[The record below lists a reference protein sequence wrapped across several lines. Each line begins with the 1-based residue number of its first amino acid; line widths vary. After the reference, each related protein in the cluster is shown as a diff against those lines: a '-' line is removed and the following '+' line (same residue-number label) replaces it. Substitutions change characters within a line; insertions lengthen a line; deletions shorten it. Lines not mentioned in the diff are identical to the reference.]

1 LATARRLLRSGA
13 RREQQQP
20 GRQRTLAAGAAGS
33 PRPPATVSCGQGLS
47 NNAMTDAADELLCGI
62 GGESTVL
69 GAQELREAVKVTLD
83 KLGPKEKVLIIP
95 PVRDGCRSNAHA
107 AAFLPW

>member
-1 LATARRLLRSGA
+1 MENNGDIPLVHAVPVAEG
-13 RREQQQP
+13 
-20 GRQRTLAAGAAGS
+20 
-33 PRPPATVSCGQGLS
+33 PPLVHAVPAPEPEPQS
-47 NNAMTDAADELLCGI
+47 DELLCGI

-69 GAQELREAVKVTLD
+69 GAQELREAVKVALD

>member
-1 LATARRLLRSGA
+1 MVRRLATEGLVARL
-13 RREQQQP
+13 
-20 GRQRTLAAGAAGS
+20 AGACD
-33 PRPPATVSCGQGLS
+33 RHRC
-47 NNAMTDAADELLCGI
+47 
-62 GGESTVL
+62 L